1 MFYVYTVRDSVAI
14 PPSKLGGD
22 LKEAV
27 LSQLK
32 EELEGKVDEDLGIIV
47 AVTNVKEIGDAVI
60 IPGDTDVFVDT
71 TFEILTYMPLL
82 QEVVDGYVVDVAEFG
97 LFVRIGP
104 IDGLVHMSQIMDD
117 FVRYD
122 PSIPAFI
129 GRDTGKTVGMG
140 DKVRARIVT
149 VSLKETVAES
159 KVGLTMRQPG
169 LGKWEWLEE
178 EGKDG
183 GEA

>member
-1 MFYVYTVRDSVAI
+1 MFYLYTLRDSVAV
-14 PPSKLGGD
+14 PPKKLGED

-27 LSQLK
+27 LSQLR
-32 EELEGKVDEDLGIIV
+32 EDLEGRVDEDMGILV
-47 AVTNVKEIGDAVI
+47 AVTGVKEVGDAVI
-60 IPGDTDVFVDT
+60 IPGDPNVYVDAVFEV
-71 TFEILTYMPLL
+71 LTYMPLV
-82 QEVVDGYVVDVAEFG
+82 QEVADGFVTDVAEFG
-97 LFVRIGP
+97 LFVRVGP

-122 PSIPAFI
+122 PSIPAFV
-129 GRDTGKTVGMG
+129 GRDSGRTVGMR
-140 DKVRARIVT
+140 DKVRVRIVT
-149 VSLKETVAES
+149 VSLKDTIADS

-178 EGKDG
+178 EAKKG

>member
-1 MFYVYTVRDSVAI
+1 MFYLYTVRDSVAV
-14 PPSKLGGD
+14 PPSKLSGD

-32 EELEGKVDEDLGIIV
+32 EDLEGRVDEDMGVIV
-47 AVTNVKEIGDAVI
+47 AVTKVKEVGDAVI
-60 IPGDTDVFVDT
+60 IPGDPNVFVDT
-71 TFEILTYMPLL
+71 VFEVLTYLPLL

-104 IDGLVHMSQIMDD
+104 MDGLVHMSQIMDD
-117 FVRYD
+117 YVRYD

-129 GRDTGKTVGMG
+129 GRETGRMVGMK

-149 VSLKETVAES
+149 VSLKETIAES

-169 LGKWEWLEE
+169 LGKWEWLQEQE
-178 EGKDG
+178 EGENG
-183 GEA
+183 

>member
-1 MFYVYTVRDSVAI
+1 MFYLYTVRDSVAI
-14 PPSKLGGD
+14 PPSSLGED
-22 LKEAV
+22 IKEAA
-27 LSQLK
+27 LQELK
-32 EELEGKVDEDLGIIV
+32 KEYEGLVDEDMGVIV
-47 AVTNVKEIGDAVI
+47 SIVNVRETGDAMV
-60 IPGDTDVFVDT
+60 IPGDPNVYVDA
-71 TFEILTYMPLL
+71 TFEVLTYKPLL

-104 IDGLVHMSQIMDD
+104 MDGLVHMSQIMDD

-129 GRDTGKTVGMG
+129 GKESNRSVGMK

-149 VSLKETVAES
+149 VSLKDTVTDS
-159 KVGLTMRQPG
+159 KIGLTMRQPG
-169 LGKWEWLEE
+169 LGKWEWLEGE
-178 EGKDG
+178 ED

>member
-1 MFYVYTVRDSVAI
+1 MFYLYTVRDSVAI
-14 PPSKLGGD
+14 PPSKLKGD
-22 LKEAV
+22 LKGAV

-32 EELEGKVDEDLGIIV
+32 EELEGRVDEDMGVLV
-47 AVTNVKEIGDAVI
+47 AVTGVKEVGDALI
-60 IPGDTDVFVDT
+60 IPGDPNVYVEAVFDV
-71 TFEILTYMPLL
+71 LTYVPLL

-104 IDGLVHMSQIMDD
+104 MDGLVHMSQIMDD

-129 GRDTGKTVGMG
+129 GRDSGRSVGMR
-140 DKVRARIVT
+140 DKVRVRVVT
-149 VSLKETVAES
+149 VSLKETIADS

-178 EGKDG
+178 GEDG